1 MTDDARVTCAL
12 LFAVSLLPAV
22 PAAGQVLERQVV
34 IVTPDG
40 GDERVTETREAVAYW
55 NQTLADLKLEVR
67 LREAAVVVASET
79 RALEN
84 YARQISQR
92 GGRLPRG
99 SAGPQPPSEL
109 TDLQADVI
117 VLLSRQPL
125 MPFAWPLPSLA
136 GSTSTTGYFVA
147 IRAVEP
153 ARLGDDKVLR
163 NVIAHELGHT
173 LGLTHNRAT
182 ATLMCSPCSSA
193 AAEDSPQEWLP
204 LTGEDRARLHE
215 LHAAQ

>member
-1 MTDDARVTCAL
+1 MTNAARVNCTL
-12 LFAVSLLPAV
+12 LFAVSLIPAA
-22 PAAGQVLERQVV
+22 PAAGQVIARDVV
-34 IVTPDG
+34 IVTPNA
-40 GDERVTETREAVAYW
+40 GDERVAQARAAVVFW
-55 NQTLADLKLEVR
+55 NRTLLDLGVGVR
-67 LREAAVVVASET
+67 LRETDLVVVSEN

-109 TDLQADVI
+109 TDLHADVV

-153 ARLGDDKVLR
+153 RLGDDKVLR

-182 ATLMCSPCSSA
+182 ATLMCGPCSSA
-193 AAEDSPQEWLP
+193 ATEVNPQEWLP
-204 LTGEDRARLHE
+204 LTRDDWARLRE